1 MVKRK
6 TVPEFPLDILRP
18 HILRG
23 TWRPN
28 RGKNENQDIEA
39 VPSTC
44 AEKVCF
50 SLAVENEVEGTWKS
64 LKDYKIISRY
74 IVFCDIHM
82 TVESHA

>member
-6 TVPEFPLDILRP
+6 TLPEYLP
-18 HILRG
+18 RG
-23 TWRPN
+23 PQTTYFDRTWKP
-28 RGKNENQDIEA
+28 KLLKHENENIEA
-39 VPSTC
+39 VPSAR